1 MDAHQTLDSHKAMVR
16 QIITLISIF
25 TAFGMNVWAN
35 IAPPKGMTIGEISNE
50 LFGDILITPANYAF
64 AIWGLIYL
72 GLIAFGIYQA
82 LPAQKYNRLLQG
94 VGYGVTIASTAQIV
108 WVFLFLY
115 RQFTLSF
122 LAMLG
127 ILLPLIGAYLRLP
140 FGANYL
146 ASRHNYLTER
156 LSRTQKLLVRHPISI
171 YLAWISVATIVNGA
185 IALKSWGWNGWIIGP
200 TIWTIVMLLIA
211 ALITTAVTYP
221 RLDFVHAGVFVWAMV
236 AIAIRNQGNFIIAGV
251 AMGVAIA
258 LIILLFSRSFS
269 RQE

>member
-1 MDAHQTLDSHKAMVR
+1 MDARQTIDSQKAMFR

-25 TAFGMNVWAN
+25 AALGMNIWAN
-35 IAPPKGMTIGEISNE
+35 IAPPKGMTIGEISNQ

-72 GLIAFGIYQA
+72 GLISFGIYQA
-82 LPAQKYNRLLQG
+82 LPPQRYNRLLQR
-94 VGYGVTIASTAQIV
+94 VGYGVTIASTAQIA

-115 RQFTLSF
+115 RQFALSF

-140 FGANYL
+140 FGRNSL
-146 ASRHNYLTER
+146 ISRDSYSTER
-156 LSRTQKLLVRHPISI
+156 LSRTQKLLIRNPISI

-185 IALKSWGWNGWIIGP
+185 IVLKSWGWNGGIVSSA
-200 TIWTIVMLLIA
+200 IWTIVMLLIA

-221 RLDFVHAGVFVWAMV
+221 RLDFVYAGVFVWTMV
-236 AIAIRNQGNFIIAGV
+236 AIAIRNQANLIIAGV
-251 AMGVAIA
+251 AIGVAIA
-258 LIILLFSRSFS
+258 LILLLLSRSFVGN
-269 RQE
+269 E